1 MEENN
6 VVEKESLESK
16 IKELRRKNNINDWI
30 IVALIILLFLVSA
43 VAVYIRIF

>member
-43 VAVYIRIF
+43 VAVYIRLF

>member
-6 VVEKESLESK
+6 VVKKESLESK

-43 VAVYIRIF
+43 VAVYIRLF